1 MNYLGKILAL
11 FLLLLSCITAHADP
25 QVAII
30 VNSQNTQAISL
41 QDISNIY
48 NDRITTWA
56 NNQKI
61 DVYNL
66 PTASPTR
73 EVFSRALLGMSAM
86 AAAANEA
93 NRHITNTSRNSQ
105 HVKRERLVMLSVAT
119 NRNAIGYVRASS
131 ITQHKDIKV
140 LFYIK

>member
-1 MNYLGKILAL
+1 MNNTNKILAVL
-11 FLLLLSCITAHADP
+11 LLLLSCITAHADP

-30 VNSQNTQAISL
+30 VNNQNTQAISL

-56 NNQKI
+56 NDQKI

-66 PTASPTR
+66 PTASPAR

-86 AAAANEA
+86 AAAASEA
-93 NRHITNTSRNSQ
+93 NRQITNTSRNSQ
-105 HVKRERLVMLSVAT
+105 HVKREHLVILSVAT
-119 NRNAIGYVRASS
+119 NKNAIGYVKASS
-131 ITQHKDIKV
+131 ITQRKDIKV

>member
-1 MNYLGKILAL
+1 MKHLHKNLAI
-11 FLLLLSCITAHADP
+11 LLLLLTCIPAHADP

-30 VNSQNTQAISL
+30 VNSKNTQPISL

-48 NDRITTWA
+48 NDRITTWSDD
-56 NNQKI
+56 QKI

-66 PTASPTR
+66 PTASPAR

-86 AAAANEA
+86 AAAASEA
-93 NRHITNTSRNSQ
+93 NRQITNTSRNSQ
-105 HVKRERLVMLSVAT
+105 HVKRERLVILSVAT
-119 NRNAIGYVRASS
+119 NRNAIGYVKASS
-131 ITQHKDIKV
+131 ITQQKDIKV